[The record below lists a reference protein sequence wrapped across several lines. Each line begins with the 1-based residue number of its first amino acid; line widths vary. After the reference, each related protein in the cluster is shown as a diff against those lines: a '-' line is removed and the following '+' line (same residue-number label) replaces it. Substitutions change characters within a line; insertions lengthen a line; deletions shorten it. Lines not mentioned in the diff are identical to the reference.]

1 MPTPTE
7 YKRFFSKRGIE
18 VSVEENNNY
27 VTITSPKKHIPTIT
41 KILSDIQQDGKF
53 IITVRG
59 EVEKPFWKKLL
70 FWVKD

>member
-18 VSVEENNNY
+18 VSVEEINGHT
-27 VTITSPKKHIPTIT
+27 TIIASRRHIPTIT
-41 KILSDIQQDGKF
+41 KILSDIQQEGKY
-53 IITVRG
+53 IITIR
-59 EVEKPFWKKLL
+59 EEITPFWKKLL